1 MLVNFLM
8 ILMTKMMNKL
18 MQYKNPYYNQYVAP
32 YKCHFEKNGEN
43 LGRIIWVN
51 KVDGITVEQDEDN

>member
-1 MLVNFLM
+1 
-8 ILMTKMMNKL
+8 MNKL